1 MAKTNA
7 ERQAAWRVRRA
18 QQVHATTQRLE
29 AQLEDLKQRLAQA
42 LDENEVL
49 RAQLAEAIAP
59 QARARRR
66 SDDLARFLWP
76 SPRQPRN
83 K

>member
-59 QARARRR
+59 KRARRR
-66 SDDLARFLWP
+66 GDDLARFLWP
-76 SPRQPRN
+76 SPRRPRS

>member
-49 RAQLAEAIAP
+49 RAQLAEAIVPKRPGVAATTSP
-59 QARARRR
+59 GFSGPLRAGHGA
-66 SDDLARFLWP
+66 SE
-76 SPRQPRN
+76 
-83 K
+83 